1 MSTKDVINPFRY
13 PPGQDPGGQHH
24 KDNSPKKRYLTSLS
38 RLVTLAILAP
48 PPPRQQA
55 SPKVLQALGHQAL
68 VEPEGRSSG
77 VGLPTITAS
86 LPPGCFSALP
96 IPSSPRTQAH
106 TGLRWGWA
114 GAQRPPTSSSLAFS
128 DKLRLPV
135 GSSLLGLG
143 WRSGMGANSDA
154 TRGLGPPPPPRPGRD
169 RSLLLRP
176 HYRGER
182 PGLAEE
188 PDGCRG
194 RWGGLPAP
202 WPGLNIYYVLFGL
215 WGRGRRAVATIAS
228 CRRGGARGRGLGS
241 HWAPRTPASLRG
253 LGREPRTPEYP
264 LSSRPLS
271 GRGFAAETLGRGDRS
286 GLPRGSGGPP
296 WKHFPPRGRLGR
308 WPGRGAALG
317 DTLLRPPASCPQTQP
332 GSETAAGARVWA
344 KPHLQSSPV

>member
-1 MSTKDVINPFRY
+1 M
-13 PPGQDPGGQHH
+13 
-24 KDNSPKKRYLTSLS
+24 
-38 RLVTLAILAP
+38 
-48 PPPRQQA
+48 
-55 SPKVLQALGHQAL
+55 
-68 VEPEGRSSG
+68 
-77 VGLPTITAS
+77 GLPTITAS

-215 WGRGRRAVATIAS
+215 GGRGRRAVASIAS